1 MSIIVQDIEK
11 TIEIYERCWSAL
23 DFSGLRRLWDGDE
36 PLPVYLPEE
45 APAALYGYEA
55 IEAYWAATAK
65 AARSMRLS
73 TAGLKVQP
81 LAVDLVAITYD
92 MRWICEYGP
101 SPNPLGGDV
110 RVSAVLRRRNDGW
123 RFIRY
128 IEAPMAPLPYL
139 RRLYEQFAAQP
150 PPMPGVQPK

>member
-1 MSIIVQDIEK
+1 MRISVQDIEK
-11 TIEIYERCWSAL
+11 TIESYERCWSAL
-23 DFSGLRRLWDGDE
+23 DFAALRLLWDEQE
-36 PLPVYLPEE
+36 PVPVYLPEE
-45 APAALYGYEA
+45 APAPLYGHEA
-55 IEAYWAATAK
+55 IEAYWAVTAK

-73 TAGLKVQP
+73 TAGLQLQP
-81 LAVDLVAITYD
+81 LAADLVAITFD

-101 SPNPLGGDV
+101 SANPIGGDV
-110 RVSAVLRRRNDGW
+110 RVSAVLRMRADGW

-150 PPMPGVQPK
+150 PPMPGTPPR